1 MEKPQ
6 MEQPNSSESALETS
20 LFSKVGRVT
29 DVIEESLI
37 AFFLG
42 AMTLLTFANVVFRY
56 AFNDNILWA
65 LELTVF
71 MFAWMVL
78 VGASYGV
85 KKHFHIGVDVIINLA
100 PEKLRKV
107 YALIA
112 VTSCLAFSIL
122 LLIGSWNYW
131 YPFATDRA
139 WYETDDIPMPE
150 MLQFLADWLN
160 EGERYEKLPRFIPYM
175 ALPIG
180 MAMLTFRFAQVAYQV
195 VTGKLDRMI
204 AGHEAEEELDA
215 LKADVL
221 AGSDEDATAVLNST
235 PQNKANESSTK
246 SNVKED

>member
-1 MEKPQ
+1 MEQSQ
-6 MEQPNSSESALETS
+6 MEQS

-29 DVIEESLI
+29 DLIEESLI

-85 KKHFHIGVDVIINLA
+85 KKHFHIGVDVVINLA

-107 YALIA
+107 YAMIA
-112 VTSCLAFSIL
+112 VTCCLAFSIL

-180 MAMLTFRFAQVAYQV
+180 MALLTFRFAQIAYQV
-195 VTGKLDRMI
+195 ATGKIDRMI
-204 AGHEAEEELDA
+204 AGHEAEEDLDA
-215 LKADVL
+215 LKAQVE
-221 AGSDEDATAVLNST
+221 AGSDEDATAILDSQNSVKT
-235 PQNKANESSTK
+235 EDSKPSNQQSK
-246 SNVKED
+246 SKDD

>member
-1 MEKPQ
+1 
-6 MEQPNSSESALETS
+6 MEQSIFARIG
-20 LFSKVGRVT
+20 KVT
-29 DVIEESLI
+29 DAIEETLI

-42 AMTLLTFANVVFRY
+42 AMTLLTFANVIFRY
-56 AFNDNILWA
+56 VFNDNILWA

-85 KKHFHIGVDVIINLA
+85 KKHFHIGVDVVINLA
-100 PEKLRKV
+100 PEQLRKV
-107 YALIA
+107 YAIIA
-112 VTSCLAFSIL
+112 AACCLAFSIL

-150 MLQFLADWLN
+150 MFQFLADWLN

-180 MAMLTFRFAQVAYQV
+180 MALLTFRFAQITLQIL
-195 VTGKLDRMI
+195 TGKLDRLI
-204 AGHEAEEELDA
+204 AGHEAEEELEA
-215 LKADVL
+215 LKEELKD
-221 AGSDEDATAVLNST
+221 AGEAMEPKNLSNTNNNDKS
-235 PQNKANESSTK
+235 KES
-246 SNVKED
+246 

>member
-6 MEQPNSSESALETS
+6 MEQPNSSESALEPS

-246 SNVKED
+246 SNGKED